1 MQRLYRYYW
10 SCKLSYTKRI
20 TKHDSLRS
28 GVKDVIDFDNYKV
41 LTFDCYGTLIDW
53 ENGILSAIKP
63 LLLAHETHL
72 SDDKILELFSE
83 FEAELEKGQY
93 IKYREVLKRVV
104 QKFGEQFSFNPTA
117 EELDSLA
124 DSIRHWLPFS
134 DTVAALKT
142 LKQKFKLVIIS
153 NVDDDLFAFSAK
165 HLQVEFDQIIT
176 AEQAKSYKPSLNN
189 FKLAIEKIDLPLE
202 QILHVAASVYHDIV
216 TAKSLGLSTVW
227 VNRRADQKRLD
238 ATGSAISQADL
249 EVPDLK
255 TLAALSSAK

>member
-1 MQRLYRYYW
+1 MNQAMEY
-10 SCKLSYTKRI
+10 KK
-20 TKHDSLRS
+20 
-28 GVKDVIDFDNYKV
+28 VIYIHQYKA

-53 ENGILSAIKP
+53 ENGILGVLKP
-63 LLLAHETHL
+63 LLLAHNTNL
-72 SDDKILELFSE
+72 DDAQILELFAE
-83 FEAELEKGQY
+83 FEAELEKGDY

-104 QKFGEQFSFNPTA
+104 QKFGERFGFEPTA
-117 EELDSLA
+117 DELNSLA
-124 DSIRHWLPFS
+124 DSIQDWLPFS
-134 DTVAALKT
+134 DTIEALKT

-189 FKLAIEKIDLPLE
+189 FRLAIERIDLPLE

-227 VNRRADQKRLD
+227 VNRRAVQKGINT
-238 ATGSAISQADL
+238 TGSAISQPDL

>member
-1 MQRLYRYYW
+1 M
-10 SCKLSYTKRI
+10 
-20 TKHDSLRS
+20 
-28 GVKDVIDFDNYKV
+28 IDFNQYKA

-53 ENGILSAIKP
+53 ENGILRVLKP
-63 LLLAHETHL
+63 LLLAHNTNL
-72 SDDKILELFSE
+72 DDEEILELFAE
-83 FEAELEKGQY
+83 FEAELEKGDY

-104 QKFGEQFSFNPTA
+104 QKFGERFGFGPTA
-117 EELDSLA
+117 EELNSLA
-124 DSIRHWLPFS
+124 DSIQHWLPFA
-134 DTVAALKT
+134 DTIEALKT

-176 AEQAKSYKPSLNN
+176 AEQAKSYKPSFNN
-189 FKLAIEKIDLPLE
+189 FRLAIERIDLPLE

-227 VNRRADQKRLD
+227 VNRRADQKGLI

-255 TLAALSSAK
+255 SLAALSLAK